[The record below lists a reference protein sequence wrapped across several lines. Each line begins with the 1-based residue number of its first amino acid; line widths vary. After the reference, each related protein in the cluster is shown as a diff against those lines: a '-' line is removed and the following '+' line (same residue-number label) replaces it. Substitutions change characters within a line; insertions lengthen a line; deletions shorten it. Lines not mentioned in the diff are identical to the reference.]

1 MSTIRRPA
9 GLLVALATAVAM
21 LLPAGAS
28 ATIVGL
34 GATATEPSDCFER
47 QGRPRASTYCQVF
60 AGSSLEIAATA
71 SRDDGSV
78 RLAPQPFTLYEIGA
92 GPARALLSFTY
103 FDDNDGDDR
112 PRVTP
117 RRNTDYQLRFN
128 GNDDIGPAESAPL
141 VAEVGAAVSIPGE
154 ASSGSGTR
162 LRIPAGVAVPWR
174 SLKGR
179 LELRRCHRTKAT
191 SAASC
196 ARRGSYSVVASRV
209 AAADLTT
216 RFRLNAPP
224 RSYRRYEI
232 AFDPRA
238 KRFATTRR
246 AFTVLNGYDGVTSY
260 RPTVRAS
267 PFGNR

>member
-1 MSTIRRPA
+1 MRTTRRHASP
-9 GLLVALATAVAM
+9 LIALAIAVGL

-34 GATATEPSDCFER
+34 GATAEEPSECFER
-47 QGRPRASTYCQVF
+47 QGRPRASTSCQVF
-60 AGSSLEIAATA
+60 AGGSLEIAATA

-78 RLAPQPFTLYEIGA
+78 RLAPQPFTLYEIGN
-92 GPARALLSFTY
+92 GPAREVLSFTY
-103 FDDNDGDDR
+103 FDENDGDDR

-117 RRNTDYQLRFN
+117 RHNTDYQLRFN
-128 GNDDIGPAESAPL
+128 GNDVIGAAESAPM
-141 VAEVGAAVSIPGE
+141 VAEVGAPVTIPDE
-154 ASSGSGTR
+154 AIEGRGTL
-162 LRIPAGVAVPWR
+162 LRILAGVAVPWR
-174 SLKGR
+174 SLAGR

-196 ARRGSYSVVASRV
+196 ARRDSYAVIASRT
-209 AAADLTT
+209 AASDLTT
-216 RFRLNAPP
+216 RFRVSAPP
-224 RSYRRYEI
+224 RSYRRYEV

-238 KRFATTRR
+238 KRFATSRR
-246 AFTVLNGYDGVTSY
+246 AFTVLNGFDGVTSY